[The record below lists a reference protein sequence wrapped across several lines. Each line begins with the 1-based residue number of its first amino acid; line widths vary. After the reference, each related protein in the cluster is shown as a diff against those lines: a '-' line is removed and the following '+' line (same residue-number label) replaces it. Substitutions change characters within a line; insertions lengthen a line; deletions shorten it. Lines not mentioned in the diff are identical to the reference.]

1 MALCSARIPQDP
13 DPDRATVVIHARLDG
28 PGDELHSCEIE
39 GGPAIHPEVTR
50 RLGCHGRIQVVLEDR
65 AGHVVGL
72 GRISREPPEWMT
84 RQLKYRDREC
94 FFPGCGA
101 RRFTQAHHI
110 VWWERGGR
118 TDLDNLVLVCSF
130 HHKLVHEY
138 GWAVKRDQ
146 DGSVRWFHP
155 DGTRYSAGAGSPPE
169 RIEPERALAGGGF

>member
-94 FFPGCGA
+94 IFPGCGA
-101 RRFTQAHHI
+101 RRFTQAHHF

-146 DGSVRWFHP
+146 DGSVRWVP
-155 DGTRYSAGAGSPPE
+155 SRRDPVPRLARTPCE
-169 RIEPERALAGGGF
+169 VVERAPALSAAPL